1 MKITVTAPSG
11 LEGVVKRELYNL
23 IGQNSQ
29 AVNGKLTVDGDIETV
44 AKLNLY
50 MRTASRVY
58 INLGSFKATDFDE
71 LFDNLALIDFENYF
85 DKSSKITVLSS
96 IFESKL
102 KRQAHSCSM
111 DTYTPALRPCG
122 VL

>member
-1 MKITVTAPSG
+1 MKITVSAPSG

-29 AVNGKLTVDGDIETV
+29 AVNGKLTVDGDIKTV
-44 AKLNLY
+44 AKLNLH

-71 LFDNLALIDFENYF
+71 LFDNLALIDFENYIG
-85 DKSSKITVLSS
+85 KSSKITVLSS

-102 KRQAHSCSM
+102 NSIQAVSAVSKKAICKRLEQK
-111 DTYTPALRPCG
+111 
-122 VL
+122 